1 MGRLSMT
8 ITCESLLLKGGETIM
23 QRQVPTW
30 LAVVIILAVI
40 VVVGVVYWLLMPKPS
55 SGVGGQ
61 VTATAIPSQPL
72 QR

>member
-1 MGRLSMT
+1 
-8 ITCESLLLKGGETIM
+8 M

-61 VTATAIPSQPL
+61 VTATAIPPQPL